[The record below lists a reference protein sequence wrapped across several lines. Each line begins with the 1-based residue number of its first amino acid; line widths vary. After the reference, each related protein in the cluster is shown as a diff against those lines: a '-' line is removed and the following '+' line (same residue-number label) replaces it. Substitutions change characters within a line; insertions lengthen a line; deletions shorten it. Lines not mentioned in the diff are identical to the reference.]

1 MGVFLSQVFKALKTR
16 LNGFVLEQSVF
27 EKNIWELFSIV

>member
-27 EKNIWELFSIV
+27 EKKYLGAV